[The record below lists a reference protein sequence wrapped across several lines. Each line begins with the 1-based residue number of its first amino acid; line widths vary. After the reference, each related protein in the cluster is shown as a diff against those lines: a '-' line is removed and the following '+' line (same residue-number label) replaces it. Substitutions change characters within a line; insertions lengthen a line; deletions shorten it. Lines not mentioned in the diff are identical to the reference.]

1 MRTAIARTNPRS
13 KTPVRNQER
22 RLTTTRTSVRIVRM
36 VKSLASRASA
46 FSIVSHADGTVDTME
61 SIAIPIAHHRQRAR
75 AFRKGDPDPPGRIL
89 RKIYGVAPIAAE
101 RPRQQR
107 RPGE

>member
-22 RLTTTRTSVRIVRM
+22 RLTTTRTSVRIVKI

-46 FSIVSHADGTVDTME
+46 LSIVSHADGTVDTIDSIEIPDAHRLQRE
-61 SIAIPIAHHRQRAR
+61 S
-75 AFRKGDPDPPGRIL
+75 AFRTADLDPLSRVRRNSARRSDCG
-89 RKIYGVAPIAAE
+89 GV
-101 RPRQQR
+101 
-107 RPGE
+107 

>member
-22 RLTTTRTSVRIVRM
+22 RLTTTRTSGRIVKI

-46 FSIVSHADGTVDTME
+46 FSIVSHADGTVDTIG
-61 SIAIPIAHHRQRAR
+61 SVGFLVAHHRQRER
-75 AFRKGDPDPPGRIL
+75 AFRRRSPIRFGAFFAIHR
-89 RKIYGVAPIAAE
+89 VASIAAE
-101 RPRQQR
+101 R
-107 RPGE
+107 